1 MKRKVTLLILG
12 IVLVISGTLFYLVRD
27 TGEIYSNVSVSG
39 IDLSNKTKGEA
50 LSLVNGIKIENI
62 KLKYEN
68 KDYTIPAA
76 NIAYKVNSEKT
87 IDEAY
92 KIGRDNSFIKNKMR
106 VLKLKVLGK
115 KIEVPVAYTKDDKAL
130 KSELEKIS
138 SSINVKEKDAKIIFN
153 GDQVSIS
160 NEENGKKLNVEK
172 SMKLVEDELKL
183 SKNEAVQLVVET
195 TVPAVT
201 KEKLSK
207 IDTLLGEF
215 STTFNS
221 GVYGR
226 SSNIKLST
234 EAVNNILL
242 DPEQILSFNERTG
255 MRSAQ
260 NGYKSAPV
268 IVNGEVDQG
277 LGGGVCQVSTTLFNA
292 VALSGL
298 KIVERSNHSI
308 PSSYVGIGRDAVVDF
323 GNLDLKVQNN
333 YKNPV
338 YLVSSVEG
346 NKIIIKVYG
355 NSQDK
360 PENVKLFATVNGS
373 VGRKTKTVKYG
384 KPSNGRD
391 GIKATTYRVVV
402 DKNGN
407 ENKEVLTSSYYPA
420 KARVIVLNPAEGA

>member
-1 MKRKVTLLILG
+1 MARKVTLLILG
-12 IVLVISGTLFYLVRD
+12 IVLVIFGTLFYLLRD
-27 TGEIYSNVSVSG
+27 TGEIYSNISVSG

-50 LSLVNGIKIENI
+50 LSLVNGIKLENI

-68 KDYTIPAA
+68 KEYTIPSA

-87 IDEAY
+87 VDEAY
-92 KIGRDNSFIKNKMR
+92 NVGRDNSFIKNKMR

-115 KIEVPVAYTKDDKAL
+115 KIEVPVTYTKNEKAL

-153 GDQVSIS
+153 GDQIAVS

-172 SMKLVEDELKL
+172 SMKLVDDELKL
-183 SKNEAVQLVVET
+183 PKNETVQLVVET

-226 SSNIKLST
+226 SANIKLST

-277 LGGGVCQVSTTLFNA
+277 LGGGVCQVSSTLFNA

-333 YKNPV
+333 YKS
-338 YLVSSVEG
+338 LW
-346 NKIIIKVYG
+346 
-355 NSQDK
+355 
-360 PENVKLFATVNGS
+360 
-373 VGRKTKTVKYG
+373 KY
-384 KPSNGRD
+384 SR
-391 GIKATTYRVVV
+391 
-402 DKNGN
+402 
-407 ENKEVLTSSYYPA
+407 
-420 KARVIVLNPAEGA
+420 